1 MSMWHH
7 SVSET
12 GQVSEHEFLK
22 TFAVLPLQYNS
33 LTRRTRRQISRK
45 CKSRKVKIA

>member
-12 GQVSEHEFLK
+12 GQISEHEFSK
-22 TFAVLPLQYNS
+22 TFCAYWILD
-33 LTRRTRRQISRK
+33 
-45 CKSRKVKIA
+45 